1 MLFFIHFGKY
11 LVLSSTVYPNFHGS
25 SAGFL
30 GRSIARYCNF
40 TKSMVRSTESIIRD
54 PERFAKFT
62 KGEQE
67 IINYDHEKDHRR
79 FRKAFHQ
86 SLNGTP
92 LLAHESVIRKNC
104 SIFRTKVEKYV
115 QENDGRVDITKLYSW
130 LAFDIA
136 GDLIW
141 REPFDCLKNMKS
153 HPWLA
158 AIELASIGT
167 YVLLV
172 GISPLL
178 QKTIW
183 PFIPKRILDY
193 PRAIVQEKSKTN
205 LASKAHETESAFSFA
220 YRRDILSP
228 EEMEANLIVFVTASS
243 ETIHSALLAA
253 TGFLGRYK
261 ACGRKARE
269 EVRAA
274 FAREED
280 IVHPAVTELPYLNAV
295 MLETFRLCPAQP
307 TSGPRRVISDSVTIE
322 GEYIPKGTI
331 LRTPQYCAG
340 RYSQYFRDPH
350 EFHPERWLNNP
361 LFTSDQLNVVHPFL
375 SGRQSCPGKQVAEME
390 LAHILA
396 RMLWAF
402 DWEVEGESWNVSNW
416 KSNIDIVILNSFPVL
431 VLCLPFYLVA
441 KDCLGR
447 TAGTFASQQQ
457 HVLRERVECLWDW
470 SPFLR
475 SPEPQFDTIQAAS
488 SGGHREIIKLLLDKG
503 ADVNAQGGRYENAP
517 CAAAKRGYQEI
528 VKLFQRGGA
537 ITSFSKWSGS
547 GTPSRPAKKLCLT
560 GSEPSDQTQ

>member
-1 MLFFIHFGKY
+1 MIRSGDGETLTHINIVLTAGVIVLIYSSIISIYNVVFHPLRKIPGPFLNRISKLPWLLSWISGSFHRSLLQLHEEYGPVVRTAPNEVSFISDAAHQQIY
-11 LVLSSTVYPNFHGS
+11 
-25 SAGFL
+25 
-30 GRSIARYCNF
+30 
-40 TKSMVRSTESIIRD
+40 STESIIRD
-54 PERFAKFT
+54 PERFAKFI

-92 LLAHESVIRKNC
+92 LLAHESVIRENC

-183 PFIPKRILDY
+183 PFIPKRVLDY

-220 YRRDILSP
+220 YRRGILSP
-228 EEMEANLIVFVTASS
+228 EEMEANLIVLVTASS

-274 FAREED
+274 FTREED

-307 TSGPRRVISDSVTIE
+307 TSGPRRVVSDSVTIE

-350 EFHPERWLNNP
+350 GFHPERWLNNP
-361 LFTSDQLNVVHPFL
+361 LFTSDQLNVVRPFL

-402 DWEVEGESWNVSNW
+402 DWEVEGESWNISTW
-416 KSNIDIVILNSFPVL
+416 KSNIV
-431 VLCLPFYLVA
+431 
-441 KDCLGR
+441 
-447 TAGTFASQQQ
+447 
-457 HVLRERVECLWDW
+457 WDKP
-470 SPFLR
+470 SVN
-475 SPEPQFDTIQAAS
+475 
-488 SGGHREIIKLLLDKG
+488 IKLI
-503 ADVNAQGGRYENAP
+503 P
-517 CAAAKRGYQEI
+517 
-528 VKLFQRGGA
+528 QR
-537 ITSFSKWSGS
+537 
-547 GTPSRPAKKLCLT
+547 R
-560 GSEPSDQTQ
+560 D